1 MRIVL
6 IALLVLATTSAWA
19 EWIKLSEDDG
29 AIHYIDPATI
39 RRDGNLR
46 RAWELQDRKSPA
58 PGGVLS
64 YRVLKESDCTEERD
78 RVLSISGHSGP
89 MATGKVLFSV
99 SHASDSWTYQPP
111 NSVGAALLKRV
122 CEAMPESTLAQP
134 VRPSDAPI
142 SRSKSGSTSSSTI
155 AIPLE
160 KQGGTLVVPVLINNA
175 ITLNFIVDSGATD
188 VSIPSDV
195 VKTLMRTGTLKQAD
209 FLGKKTYVLAD
220 GSKVP
225 SETFRI
231 RSMKVGDRVV
241 ENVIGSVANTDG
253 VLLLGQSFLGRF
265 KSWSIDNG
273 KQALLLE

>member
-1 MRIVL
+1 M
-6 IALLVLATTSAWA
+6 
-19 EWIKLSEDDG
+19 
-29 AIHYIDPATI
+29 
-39 RRDGNLR
+39 
-46 RAWELQDRKSPA
+46 
-58 PGGVLS
+58 S
-64 YRVLKESDCTEERD
+64 YRFLKESDCKDARD
-78 RVLSISGHSGP
+78 RVLSFSGHSGP
-89 MATGKVLFSV
+89 MATGKVLFSSSNV
-99 SHASDSWTYQPP
+99 PDPWTYEPP
-111 NSVGAALLKRV
+111 DSVGGTILKLV
-122 CEAMPESTLAQP
+122 CKAMPESTRVAP

-142 SRSKSGSTSSSTI
+142 SRSNSGSTSSSVV

-175 ITLNFIVDSGATD
+175 ITLNFIVDSGAAD

-209 FLGKKTYVLAD
+209 FLGKRTYVLAD

-241 ENVIGSVANTDG
+241 ENVTGSVTQPDG